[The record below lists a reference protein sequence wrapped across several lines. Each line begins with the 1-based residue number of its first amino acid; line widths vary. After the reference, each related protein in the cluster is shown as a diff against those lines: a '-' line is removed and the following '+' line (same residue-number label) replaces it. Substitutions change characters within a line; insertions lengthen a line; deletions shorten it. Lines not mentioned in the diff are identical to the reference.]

1 MLTPCA
7 PRALPDRSGLN
18 QIPLIEWFR
27 RHPDDLSCLEVAVG
41 AMSGQL
47 ANIDASGANRNR
59 NPNPNPNPSPS
70 PNPSPNPNPNPNP
83 NPKVLHVASALTPT
97 LTLIQPQP

>member
-47 ANIDASGANRNR
+47 ANIDASGAN
-59 NPNPNPNPSPS
+59 
-70 PNPSPNPNPNPNP
+70 PNPNPNPNP
-83 NPKVLHVASALTPT
+83 NLT
-97 LTLIQPQP
+97 LTLALTLTLNLTLTLTLALTLALTLPLP